1 MQKLNLIGCGR
12 VGKTLGKLWHDR
24 KVLELQDVL
33 TTAPDTAANALDFI
47 GAGRVAA
54 NLNEMRPADLWMLA
68 VPDRLISETAA
79 ELARSIS
86 KTPPGNIPGAVQ
98 QPPIAFHCSGA
109 LDINALLPLQNCGWR
124 LASAHCIL
132 SFANPASAVHQFEGT
147 PCSIEASPEVY
158 GLLEPL
164 FTAIGARPF
173 ALDSGQK
180 MLYHAAAVFATNFLP
195 VLQGVA
201 EALWRQSGVPDELA
215 SSLRVNLLRNAV
227 ENMIKLGPAQALTGP
242 AARGDNGLVMKQGN
256 ALEVW
261 NTESAQAYRA
271 LSVLASQLAHQKGIF
286 GAKQAAPVNPKQT
299 SSGKANPAQTL
310 P

>member
-1 MQKLNLIGCGR
+1 MLKLNLIGCGR

-33 TTAPDTAANALDFI
+33 TTTPDTAANALDFI
-47 GAGRVAA
+47 GAGQVAA
-54 NLNEMRPADLWMLA
+54 SLNEMRPADLWMLA

-86 KTPPGNIPGAVQ
+86 KTPPGNIRGAVQ

-109 LDINALLPLQNCGWR
+109 LDINTLLPLKTCGWR

-132 SFANPASAVHQFEGT
+132 SFANPATALHQFEGT
-147 PCSIEASPEVY
+147 PCSIEGSSEAY
-158 GLLEPL
+158 DLLEPL
-164 FTAIGARPF
+164 LTAIGARPF
-173 ALDSGQK
+173 ALASNQK

-215 SSLRVNLLRNAV
+215 SSLRDNLLRNAV
-227 ENMIKLGPAQALTGP
+227 ENIIKLGPAAALTGP
-242 AARGDNGLVMKQGN
+242 AARGDSGLVLQQGN
-256 ALEVW
+256 ALAVW

-271 LSVLASQLAHQKGIF
+271 LSVLANQLAHQQGIF
-286 GAKQAAPVNPKQT
+286 GATMAEPVNPNQI
-299 SSGKANPAQTL
+299 
-310 P
+310 